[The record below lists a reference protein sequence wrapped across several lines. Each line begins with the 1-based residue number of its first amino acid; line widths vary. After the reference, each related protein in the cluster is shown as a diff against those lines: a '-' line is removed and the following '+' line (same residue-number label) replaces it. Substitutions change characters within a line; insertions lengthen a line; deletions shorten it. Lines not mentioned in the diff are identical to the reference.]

1 MTSRGEASPFEMTL
15 SHHRRQDNAT
25 RPVLLLRS
33 VNENCAVNAITDNAQ
48 LIAQAEVKTFVKEF
62 LPARN
67 NPTPMRGMIV

>member
-15 SHHRRQDNAT
+15 SHHLRRDNAT
-25 RPVLLLRS
+25 TAALLLRS
-33 VNENCAVNAITDNAQ
+33 VNENCAVNGSADNAQ
-48 LIAQAEVKTFVKEF
+48 LIGQAEVKTFVKEF